1 MESQTPSNQPET
13 RVDSILDRINSLNTV
28 FEQAEKVCAGE
39 IVEFLDEKQTEVKL
53 YTEVRP
59 EKVIELEIMIDDFK
73 FVRETLKE
81 TVENGRKVIN
91 TLTFELMDADDSSRS
106 ALITSFAELVSSVNQ
121 SVKLLS
127 QSYKDIANVLES
139 MEKIRKSQIIP
150 GSDKQNETG
159 KNNSTVNIDKMVI
172 TTQETTAD
180 IISRLRLGNTND

>member
-150 GSDKQNETG
+150 GSGKQNETG

>member
-150 GSDKQNETG
+150 GSGKQNETG

-180 IISRLRLGNTND
+180 IISRLRMSNNG